1 MQRAPPPSDPE
12 LVRRIEK
19 LAEWARTRG
28 KSFEDVMRQKQGDS
42 AMFSFLDRSGH
53 GHDYY
58 VMCRDAARVEMQG
71 SPEPP
76 IGLQQVGSMASAVH
90 AMRQAGALPTGYCAI
105 DLAPNAAAPP
115 PIERGRLDAR
125 LAEFYEGVERDRE
138 ELLDRQVGARH
149 GGGRGRSRSRSRS
162 RSRERSRRGR
172 SRSRSRE
179 RGDRER
185 DDRRRR

>member
-1 MQRAPPPSDPE
+1 MQRVPPPLDPE

-19 LAEWARTRG
+19 LAGWARTRG

-42 AMFSFLDRSGH
+42 AMFSFLGRSGH
-53 GHDYY
+53 GHEYY
-58 VMCRDAARVEMQG
+58 VQCRDAARVEMQG
-71 SPEPP
+71 SPGPP
-76 IGLQQVGSMASAVH
+76 KGLQQVGGMASAVH
-90 AMRQAGALPTGYCAI
+90 AMRQAGALPRGYCAI
-105 DLAPNAAAPP
+105 DLAPNATAPP

-162 RSRERSRRGR
+162 RSRKGR

-179 RGDRER
+179 RGDRSGER